1 MAGPLTYQQYKSR
14 QGPQPTGPAPAPM
27 GPAPMGPSALAG
39 LQSQHLA
46 GMLGNELGPLDTGG
60 PANPQAHRDR
70 LLALEQAGLLYD
82 EQGQIQHRPTEDW
95 FQGIGR
101 ENLFAA
107 LTPGGQANLLQSRFH
122 GPTKDRAAELREQG
136 IGTIRA
142 AQQAG
147 AEVPLP
153 SASVPF
159 SPVEIP
165 LPFGLGTFKN
175 VDLGVKGAIENIGL
189 DPFNVIPGMG
199 IFPASGIS
207 RAGLRG
213 AVGGVRRG
221 LTEAGQALGEGIQG
235 LQRATRPR
243 AADLPQIN
251 SDWAEGAADRA
262 LGREWVPGAVPGGG
276 ADEPGRLAR
285 AFIGGRPYEEATGW
299 DPPQIFRAGE
309 AVPRGRGAMR
319 LPKTHQLIKSPK
331 VRVALTEQIEAG
343 LEIGGRDWY
352 NTEPLRDMFTEI
364 WGNAKGHQ
372 MWEDFMWML
381 GGTSPQADV
390 MSNIRGASYYRQ
402 MLWDPTEGGRV
413 TGKQLDEIVERI
425 ARSEEPDPAVTGS
438 LEEAFG
444 AGGGVLPWEGS
455 GYGGVGRKTSGEMMV
470 NWLNGEFNDPKNLN
484 APKVKSFAKG
494 LLGHGY
500 SMAIDTHF
508 MRAFGML
515 SGNPRAWMEPNWVDI
530 SPDHL
535 KALGLKPLKGKRS
548 GEFSDAANYI
558 TKGMKKNDKGKMVLK
573 YRINP
578 TLAWASRSI
587 NNEKLAAV
595 PTVYRSAP
603 TSDAEY
609 RMLEDYMNGIAKE
622 MGITGPQAQAS
633 LWLSM
638 AERTGVTGSS
648 RGTFMSIFRQA
659 ISRRADELGI
669 SELEVLHQFLRSGR
683 ALSFLGA
690 GLGITG
696 IGAAATRE
704 TEELGS
710 VQS

>member
-14 QGPQPTGPAPAPM
+14 RGPQPTGPA
-27 GPAPMGPSALAG
+27 APMGPSALAG
-39 LQSQHLA
+39 LQSQHQA

-82 EQGQIQHRPTEDW
+82 EQGQIQYRPTEDW
-95 FQGIGR
+95 FQERGR
-101 ENLFAA
+101 GHLFAA
-107 LTPGGQANLLQSRFH
+107 LTPGGQANLLQSALH
-122 GPTKDRAAELREQG
+122 GPTKDRAAQLREQG
-136 IGTIRA
+136 IGTIQA

-147 AEVPLP
+147 AETPLP
-153 SASVPF
+153 SASVPL

-165 LPFGLGTFKN
+165 LPGGRSFQN
-175 VDLGVKGAIENIGL
+175 VDIGVKGAIENIGL

-199 IFPASGIS
+199 MMPASGIS
-207 RAGLRG
+207 RAGIRG
-213 AVGGVRRG
+213 AARGARRG
-221 LTEAGQALGEGIQG
+221 LTEASQTLAEGIPGIPG

-251 SDWAEGAADRA
+251 SDWAEVAAEREA
-262 LGREWVPGAVPGGG
+262 GREWVPGAVPGGG
-276 ADEPGRLAR
+276 SDEPGRRAK

-299 DPPQIFRAGE
+299 DPPQIHRAGE
-309 AVPRGRGAMR
+309 AVSRSRGAMR
-319 LPKTHQLIKSPK
+319 LPKTKQLVKSPK
-331 VRVALTEQIEAG
+331 VRAALAEQIEAG
-343 LEIGGRDWY
+343 LEMGGRDWY

-364 WGNAKGHQ
+364 WGNARGHK

-381 GGTSPQADV
+381 GGTSPQSDV

-425 ARSEEPDPAVTGS
+425 GRSEEPDPAVTGR
-438 LEEAFG
+438 LEEAFA
-444 AGGGVLPWEGS
+444 AGGGALPWEGS
-455 GYGGVGRKTSGEMMV
+455 GYGGVGRKTGGQMMV
-470 NWLNGEFNDPKNLN
+470 NWLNGEFNDPTNLS
-484 APKVKSFAKG
+484 APKVKSFAKA
-494 LLGHGY
+494 LLGHDY

-508 MRAFGML
+508 MRAVGML
-515 SGNPRAWMEPNWVDI
+515 SGNPAAWMEPKWVDI
-530 SPDHL
+530 SPDNL
-535 KALGLKPLKGKRS
+535 KALGLTPLKDGT
-548 GEFSDAANYI
+548 FSDQANYI
-558 TKGMKKNDKGKMVLK
+558 TKGMVKNDKGKMALK

-578 TLAWASRSI
+578 TLAWKSRSI

-595 PTVYRSAP
+595 PTVYRPAP
-603 TSDAEY
+603 TSNAEY

-638 AERTGVTGSS
+638 AERTGVEGSS

-659 ISRRADELGI
+659 ISRRADELEV